1 MNTRLLYFLTIV
13 QVQPFMFES
22 SSVENHMGNLVEI
35 PVGDVVGEDVGEDV
49 GLTDCQ
55 LEPLLGV
62 A

>member
-1 MNTRLLYFLTIV
+1 
-13 QVQPFMFES
+13 
-22 SSVENHMGNLVEI
+22 MGNLVEI